1 MAKYSS
7 GPSLPCAATGR
18 TDFGKPR
25 IRWRWKK
32 QASSA
37 PDGQR
42 STLSGRPAI
51 PGSTCSATAR

>member
-7 GPSLPCAATGR
+7 GPSLPCAVTGR
-18 TDFGKPR
+18 TDFGMPR

-51 PGSTCSATAR
+51 PGST